1 MPNAIP
7 SKRKSLVVAMML
19 ASAPFSVF
27 AQQPPPEIEEVVVT
41 GSLIRGTPVDA
52 ALPVE
57 VYTAGDMELSGS
69 PTALEFAKSLSI
81 SGATTGES
89 YYFGGAADTG
99 SVRYNLRG
107 IGDDKTLTLFNGRR
121 VTQNTSVIPSAAIAR
136 VEILKDGAAVTYGAD
151 ATGGV
156 VNFITRENFEGVEVT
171 GAYKGIDGSDGD
183 YNGSVLAGFSTENSD
198 VLFAAQWEHRS
209 RLDAKERSFTS
220 LPYGVNPAPWSTL
233 TNLAGWLPRGSL
245 PAQQVYNPASS
256 TGNGDWGSPTG
267 GIISDFTQ
275 SSCED
280 VGGAYVNSYTCA
292 YNYVPYYNLV
302 SDNDI
307 YRLYGQINTEMSDS
321 MNFYL
326 RTAYSMVDTPYQYG
340 SPSQPVIRGPAIH
353 GGATYQIYA
362 PKNNPYVADFANRT
376 GFANNPAYAVT
387 QGFTPVT
394 YRAFAHGGL
403 DTFAEG
409 GKYSTPSDIRNKFL
423 HVSTGFDGDF
433 NDSISYD
440 LGLTYNQSN
449 LYSDSPDMMLY
460 RVQQALNGFGGANCN
475 VPDLNPQRFGTQNA
489 ALAGQN
495 GCQWYN
501 PFASNFTGQ
510 PVLGL
515 SNPSYV
521 AGAENPDDLVRWLF
535 NDRAQRDTNWNATL
549 DFVLSGET
557 GIALPG
563 GNVGWGAGAQWRKTE
578 NRETVSDPLYNGG
591 QLCQW
596 PATEGQVPRD
606 PTDPLYNGCTP
617 DGPGPFQ
624 FFGTNIPDA
633 TQQDQRSVFGE
644 LSLPV
649 LDSVYLSTA
658 VRYEEFSG
666 GLDAT
671 VYKVSGKWDATDNLS
686 FRGSYGTNYQAP
698 GADVIPGE
706 VANGTNSYTI
716 AGGNW
721 RGAQT
726 ITETGIEPETATVWG
741 AGAIWQ
747 SQGFTDSSRF
757 RLIVDFFNIETEK
770 ELALL
775 ASANQ
780 IADSVF
786 SIAPNGSGTV
796 PRNGTALANCAHPL
810 VGRVVF
816 NGSCV
821 QGVTTANDFASIR
834 TAYGNGPGQLTE
846 GFDIQSTYSFPIF
859 NGDLSFNLTATKITK
874 FEFTETTLDG
884 FVLDPGADRLG
895 FLNFATI
902 ANAVS
907 EWRGNLSANYS
918 TGIHNFRVNVGYV
931 GGVKD
936 DRFYNDD
943 GSLVGAA
950 ALTPSGFQTGT
961 TTPLGATYYGVNG
974 DDWVTYDFHYTVDL
988 PWETTMTASVVN
1000 FTDED
1005 PPQSRQELGYDPR
1018 IGNPLGRTFELG
1030 LRKTF

>member
-7 SKRKSLVVAMML
+7 CKRKTLIVAMML
-19 ASAPFSVF
+19 ASTSFSVL
-27 AQQPPPEIEEVVVT
+27 AQEPPPEIEEVVVT

-57 VYTAGDMELSGS
+57 VYTAADMELSGS

-81 SGATTGES
+81 SGATNGES
-89 YYFGGAADTG
+89 YYFGGAGNTG
-99 SVRYNLRG
+99 SVSYNLRG
-107 IGDDKTLTLFNGRR
+107 IGADKTLSLFNGRR

-156 VNFITRENFEGVEVT
+156 VNFITRENFEGFEVS

-183 YNGSVLAGFSTENSD
+183 YNGSILGGFSTENSD

-233 TNLAGWLPRGSL
+233 TNLAGWLPRGAL
-245 PAQQVYNPASS
+245 PAEQVYNPASS
-256 TGNGDWGSPTG
+256 TGAGDWGNPTG
-267 GIISDFTQ
+267 GIVSDFTQ
-275 SSCED
+275 SSCEA
-280 VGGAYVNSYTCA
+280 VGGSYINSYTCA
-292 YNYVPYYNLV
+292 YNYIPYYNLV

-326 RTAYSMVDTPYQYG
+326 RTAYSMVDTPNQYG

-362 PKNNPYVADFANRT
+362 PKNNPFVADFANRT
-376 GFANNPAYAVT
+376 GFASNPAYAFT

-409 GKYSTPSDIRNKFL
+409 GKHSTPSDIRNKFL

-460 RVQQALNGFGGANCN
+460 RVQEALNGFGGANCN
-475 VPDLNPQRFGTQNA
+475 VPDLDPQRFGTQNA

-501 PFASNFTGQ
+501 PFASNFKGQ

-515 SNPSYV
+515 ANPSYV
-521 AGAENPDDLVRWLF
+521 AGAENSDDLIRWLF

-557 GIALPG
+557 GISLPG

-633 TQQDQRSVFGE
+633 TEQDQRSVFGE
-644 LSLPV
+644 LSLPI
-649 LDSVYLSTA
+649 LDSLYLSTA

-686 FRGSYGTNYQAP
+686 FRSSYGTNYQAP
-698 GADVIPGE
+698 GAGVIPGE
-706 VANGTNSYTI
+706 VNNGTNSYTI

-726 ITETGIEPETATVWG
+726 VTEAGIEPETATVWG

-780 IADSVF
+780 IAGAVF
-786 SIAPNGSGTV
+786 SISPTGSGTV
-796 PRNGTALANCAHPL
+796 PRNGTALADCSHPL
-810 VGRVVF
+810 AGRVVF

-884 FVLDPGADRLG
+884 YILDPGADRLG
-895 FLNFATI
+895 YLNFATI

-918 TGIHNFRVNVGYV
+918 TGIHNFRMNVGYV

-936 DRFYNDD
+936 DRFYNAD
-943 GSLVGAA
+943 GSVVGAA

-961 TTPLGATYYGVNG
+961 TTPLGPTYYGING

-1030 LRKTF
+1030 LRKAF